1 MIADIF
7 GESGDEEEEEFT
19 VSVRFSRLSESL
31 CSSSSSNFCLLHL
44 QGFNQEDLEGD
55 KKESKEQ
62 KQREVEEESDSDDGI
77 DRSGQE

>member
-19 VSVRFSRLSESL
+19 VSSRPVDPLKVCVRFLSL
-31 CSSSSSNFCLLHL
+31 LFFLHL

-55 KKESKEQ
+55 KKESKRQEQ
-62 KQREVEEESDSDDGI
+62 VEEESDSDEGV

>member
-19 VSVRFSRLSESL
+19 VSSQSVDPLKVCVQFFSSL
-31 CSSSSSNFCLLHL
+31 FFLHL

-55 KKESKEQ
+55 KKEAKRQEQ
-62 KQREVEEESDSDDGI
+62 VEEESDSDEGV